1 MISGCIIAVSLLNRE
16 FLKKLFITPEGL
28 ILLLS
33 ISIIL
38 GVAVFIVGYYFI
50 DADFANKATAVL
62 FTNVFVGRVPALS
75 LGYAAKMSHFEV
87 ISLNIIA
94 EMILVT
100 ALYSLFVFSFK
111 GILKIKTLDEFF
123 EKVENKKEEHK
134 EEFEKY
140 GKLGLFIFVF
150 IPFWMTGPIV
160 GSIIGFLIGMKH
172 FTVIFIVFLALIV
185 SITLWGL
192 FLQEII
198 DFVIGFDVR
207 LLWALMLIIILV
219 FLFLKF
225 KKRE

>member
-1 MISGCIIAVSLLNRE
+1 MIFGYIIVASLLNKE
-16 FLKKLFITPEGL
+16 FLKKLFFTQEGL

-33 ISIIL
+33 ILITVCVSFFIIS
-38 GVAVFIVGYYFI
+38 YYFI
-50 DADFANKATAVL
+50 DPSFANKATGII
-62 FTNVFVGRVPALS
+62 FTNIFVGRVPALS

-87 ISLNIIA
+87 ITLNIAA

-100 ALYSLFVFSFK
+100 LLYSLFVFSYK
-111 GILKIKTLDEFF
+111 GILKIKALEDFF
-123 EKVENKKEEHK
+123 IKVENKKDQHQEG
-134 EEFEKY
+134 FEKY

-172 FTVIFIVFLALIV
+172 FAVIFIVFLALIV
-185 SITLWGL
+185 SISLWGL

-198 DFVIGFDVR
+198 DFVISFDVR
-207 LLWALMLIIILV
+207 LLWLLILIVILV
-219 FLFLKF
+219 FIFLKL